1 MIKVAVGNHTG
12 IPGSNRRGED
22 RTCPQQWKE
31 MGSKGDGKAGSREDA
46 RIPGDSSTI
55 GRRHPVSNALL
66 STLGGTVV
74 TEEVPLTRT
83 SITLELYNG
92 EALFSAGNWRK

>member
-12 IPGSNRRGED
+12 IPRSNRRGED

-31 MGSKGDGKAGSREDA
+31 MGSKGDGKAGNREEA
-46 RIPGDSSTI
+46 RIPGDSSAI
-55 GRRHPVSNALL
+55 GRRHPVSTALL
-66 STLGGTVV
+66 PTLGGAVV
-74 TEEVPLTRT
+74 IEGVPLTLT

-92 EALFSAGNWRK
+92 EALFSARNWRK